1 MTKRGLINRSLSA
14 IEVVGNKLPPPAML
28 FFWLTI
34 FLIVLSALFAWLG
47 IKVLD
52 PRVQDAK
59 AYIDVF
65 NLLSAEGV
73 RYIFSSVV
81 DNFVGFAP
89 LGTVLVAFI
98 GVSLAEH
105 SGFISASIRAIIGKS
120 NRVTVTAIIVFAGAM
135 SNTAGELGYLVIIPL
150 AGVIFHSMGRHPIA
164 GMAAA
169 FAGVSG
175 GYSANLLLGTVDPLL
190 SGLTQEAAHL
200 LNPEYRV
207 GAEANWYFMIGSTFL
222 VTAVVT
228 LLSQK
233 VVEPRLGK
241 YQSGTELDD
250 EEKALESQIHLTK
263 LEKKGLVWA
272 LVSIAILS
280 LVIVYLVVPEGA
292 ILRNQQTGLIAN
304 SPFLNSIVFLILL
317 FFAVAGIVYGYVTKS
332 FKNTKDVV
340 NAMDKTFNTLGTY
353 IVLVFFAAQFVA
365 YFKVTNLG
373 TIIAVAGATA
383 LESIN
388 FTGAP
393 LIISFVILAAFI
405 NLFMGSASAKWSML
419 APVFVPMFMLL
430 GYSPELV
437 QVAYRVGDSA
447 TNIISPLMSY
457 FALIVAFFQKYDK
470 NSGIGTIVATMLP
483 YSIVLLITWSIFL
496 YLWVFLFNLPV
507 GPGVDSFYQI
517 K

>member
-1 MTKRGLINRSLSA
+1 M
-14 IEVVGNKLPPPAML
+14 
-28 FFWLTI
+28 
-34 FLIVLSALFAWLG
+34 
-47 IKVLD
+47 
-52 PRVQDAK
+52 
-59 AYIDVF
+59 
-65 NLLSAEGV
+65 
-73 RYIFSSVV
+73 
-81 DNFVGFAP
+81 
-89 LGTVLVAFI
+89 
-98 GVSLAEH
+98 
-105 SGFISASIRAIIGKS
+105 
-120 NRVTVTAIIVFAGAM
+120 
-135 SNTAGELGYLVIIPL
+135 
-150 AGVIFHSMGRHPIA
+150 
-164 GMAAA
+164 
-169 FAGVSG
+169 
-175 GYSANLLLGTVDPLL
+175 
-190 SGLTQEAAHL
+190 
-200 LNPEYRV
+200 
-207 GAEANWYFMIGSTFL
+207 
-222 VTAVVT
+222 
-228 LLSQK
+228 
-233 VVEPRLGK
+233 
-241 YQSGTELDD
+241 
-250 EEKALESQIHLTK
+250 
-263 LEKKGLVWA
+263 
-272 LVSIAILS
+272 
-280 LVIVYLVVPEGA
+280 
-292 ILRNQQTGLIAN
+292 AN

-332 FKNTKDVV
+332 FKSTKDIV

>member
-1 MTKRGLINRSLSA
+1 M
-14 IEVVGNKLPPPAML
+14 
-28 FFWLTI
+28 
-34 FLIVLSALFAWLG
+34 
-47 IKVLD
+47 
-52 PRVQDAK
+52 
-59 AYIDVF
+59 
-65 NLLSAEGV
+65 
-73 RYIFSSVV
+73 
-81 DNFVGFAP
+81 
-89 LGTVLVAFI
+89 
-98 GVSLAEH
+98 
-105 SGFISASIRAIIGKS
+105 
-120 NRVTVTAIIVFAGAM
+120 
-135 SNTAGELGYLVIIPL
+135 
-150 AGVIFHSMGRHPIA
+150 
-164 GMAAA
+164 
-169 FAGVSG
+169 
-175 GYSANLLLGTVDPLL
+175 
-190 SGLTQEAAHL
+190 
-200 LNPEYRV
+200 
-207 GAEANWYFMIGSTFL
+207 
-222 VTAVVT
+222 
-228 LLSQK
+228 
-233 VVEPRLGK
+233 
-241 YQSGTELDD
+241 
-250 EEKALESQIHLTK
+250 
-263 LEKKGLVWA
+263 
-272 LVSIAILS
+272 
-280 LVIVYLVVPEGA
+280 
-292 ILRNQQTGLIAN
+292 
-304 SPFLNSIVFLILL
+304 
-317 FFAVAGIVYGYVTKS
+317 AGIVYGYVTKS
-332 FKNTKDVV
+332 FKSTKDIV